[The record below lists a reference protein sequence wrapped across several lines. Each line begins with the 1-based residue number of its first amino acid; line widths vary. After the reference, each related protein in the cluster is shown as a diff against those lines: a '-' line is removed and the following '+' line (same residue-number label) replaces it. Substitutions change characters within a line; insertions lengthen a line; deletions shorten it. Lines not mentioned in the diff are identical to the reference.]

1 MVPGPSRAPQV
12 VRADDPGSPT
22 ADPAGT
28 LSGRRAPRPGLRAV
42 AGGLLV
48 AAAAVIVF
56 AASLSAAGGNRLS
69 YVVAERDLPAG
80 AVISPG
86 DVGLTPMALD
96 GATRAASFRSPDA
109 LVGHVLAVAVGPG
122 QLVESS
128 MLADRPGATRPVS
141 VAVDPTSMAALAP
154 GDPVD
159 VLETPAAGTGGGG
172 AGPSGGAGGPTVVLR
187 NAVLVSVGGPPS
199 GLLGGA
205 GTSGTVV
212 TLGVGSLTEAEALI
226 AAAHN
231 GTIDLIRAYPSDGRG
246 SGP

>member
-1 MVPGPSRAPQV
+1 MA
-12 VRADDPGSPT
+12 
-22 ADPAGT
+22 
-28 LSGRRAPRPGLRAV
+28 RPGLRAV
-42 AGGLLV
+42 VGGLLV

-56 AASLSAAGGNRLS
+56 AASLSAAGGSRLS

-86 DVGLTPMALD
+86 DVGLAPMALD

-109 LVGHVLAVAVGPG
+109 LVGHALAVAVGPG

-128 MLADRPGATRPVS
+128 MLADRPGPTRPVS

-159 VLETPAAGTGGGG
+159 VLETPAAAGGGQ
-172 AGPSGGAGGPTVVLR
+172 AGPSGGPGSPTVVLR
-187 NAVLVSVGGPPS
+187 NAVLMSVGGPPT
-199 GLLGGA
+199 GLLAGA
-205 GTSGTVV
+205 GASGTVV

-226 AAAHN
+226 AAAHS
-231 GTIDLIRAYPSDGRG
+231 GTIDLIRADPSDGRG